1 MPTSNAPLTP
11 KPHEHTESQ
20 ANAVLV
26 NPAGE
31 TTPVHLPTG
40 LGARHAAASQHL
52 GGEAD
57 YTGYTATCPHGT
69 PVLSAAV
76 AKDGD
81 TLPVNLPA
89 SLALDLL
96 RDEPA
101 LLTLN
106 GPVLFLGPPDADG
119 QYTNLTDKQV
129 QGLERLLAVVRS
141 DLRTPVGP

>member
-26 NPAGE
+26 SPAGE
-31 TTPVHLPTG
+31 TTPVHLPTDPV
-40 LGARHAAASQHL
+40 ARHAAASQHL

-57 YTGYTATCPHGT
+57 YIGHTATCPHGT
-69 PVLSAAV
+69 PVLSTAV
-76 AKDGD
+76 TKDGD

-89 SLALDLL
+89 TLALDLL
-96 RDEPA
+96 RDEPS
-101 LLTLN
+101 LLTLT
-106 GPVLFLGPPDADG
+106 GPVLFLGPPGADG
-119 QYTNLTDKQV
+119 QFTSLTDKQV
-129 QGLERLLAVVRS
+129 QGLEGLLAVVRS